1 MGLGTMEITMANT
14 PKVLKDLT
22 QLSNEALMA
31 ELQSRGLTA
40 SSGKEDKVFVADYTP
55 KKGKDAGKTVK
66 RLFVQ
71 GNFYP
76 LVIGQAA
83 CSVMAENFDTIA
95 KFGKEGK

>member
-1 MGLGTMEITMANT
+1 MAI
-14 PKVLKDLT
+14 LKDLSKA
-22 QLSNEALMA
+22 SNEELLAALA
-31 ELQSRGLTA
+31 ARGISTP
-40 SSGKEDKVFVADYTP
+40 SSKEDKVFVGDYTP

-83 CSVMAENFDTIA
+83 CSVMAENFDVIA

>member
-1 MGLGTMEITMANT
+1 MANA
-14 PKVLKDLT
+14 PRILPDLSKVSKEELIKAL
-22 QLSNEALMA
+22 EA
-31 ELQSRGLTA
+31 QGVSVGT
-40 SSGKEDKVFVADYTP
+40 SKEEKVFVGDYTP

-83 CSVMAENFDTIA
+83 CSVMAEHFDTIA
-95 KFGKEGK
+95 KFGKAGK